1 MVEVSLD
8 LLERRS
14 VTLQESIWR
23 GVPSL
28 VKVAKRAARNAS
40 LAVHA
45 ERLLAHLVLLS
56 LDSLDA
62 LAPAGLDVP

>member
-1 MVEVSLD
+1 
-8 LLERRS
+8 
-14 VTLQESIWR
+14 
-23 GVPSL
+23 
-28 VKVAKRAARNAS
+28 
-40 LAVHA
+40 VHA